1 MEDILSQEQSSSRD
15 QEQVY
20 YARNKMPSCRI
31 DDLIMISNSQGSY
44 LFVNYNRD
52 EDESPVFKI
61 RNSRVDYG
69 QLQLQ
74 LVVME
79 VIYPIPLYHHESE
92 RANILHAIRDG
103 LAVVKETNH
112 IITFSVGR
120 MHHIEEVDLN
130 IIDCV
135 QPIKVKSPIYVKG
148 DCESGICGEVK
159 VERRPRITYKYFLSL
174 KPKSGCVEL
183 NNRTGSWRYEGR
195 CDEVENDFFEITVW
209 DGLGGYATQ
218 RIYIKCEQEEKP
230 IGVNVLN
237 VPLPIVAASPLPIW
251 GDVRVINTPSVS
263 VVSLPEVTI
272 ASLPPVEVSGL
283 VSVTVPEVVT
293 VTVGQP
299 IDVNVLTLPEVAIAS
314 LPAVEVSGLVSV
326 TVPDVLTVTVE
337 QPIDVNVL
345 TLPEVAI
352 ASLPAVEISGLVSVT
367 VPDVLTVTAEQP
379 IDVNVLTLPEVT
391 IASLPA
397 VEISGTPTVLINSTN
412 VLTVTIPEVVE
423 VCIVNTDLSVVV
435 ATVIV
440 DPLIDAN
447 VISLPEVTIASL
459 PAVEVSG
466 LVSVTVPDVL
476 TVTAEQPIDVN
487 VLTLPE
493 VALASLPAVEVSG
506 LVSVT
511 VPDVLTVT
519 AEQPIDVN
527 VLTLPEVA
535 IASLPAV
542 EVSGLVSV
550 TVPDVL
556 TVTAEQP
563 IEVNVLTLP
572 EVAIASLPAVEVS
585 GLVSVTVPEV
595 ITVTVEQPIDVV
607 VITTIT
613 TVADLNAYNYYET
626 PLTSLYVPVA
636 ASAAVI
642 YDISRSI
649 DQTIFTHLASG
660 DSVIAQIIISPT
672 SNPDYFYPAG
682 ITQELSV
689 TSPNYP
695 FVSNYFG
702 RYLGVSFSND
712 TVTPATV
719 EVIAQSQ
726 GPIIES

>member
-379 IDVNVLTLPEVT
+379 I
-391 IASLPA
+391 
-397 VEISGTPTVLINSTN
+397 
-412 VLTVTIPEVVE
+412 
-423 VCIVNTDLSVVV
+423 
-435 ATVIV
+435 
-440 DPLIDAN
+440 
-447 VISLPEVTIASL
+447 
-459 PAVEVSG
+459 
-466 LVSVTVPDVL
+466 
-476 TVTAEQPIDVN
+476 
-487 VLTLPE
+487 
-493 VALASLPAVEVSG
+493 
-506 LVSVT
+506 
-511 VPDVLTVT
+511 
-519 AEQPIDVN
+519 
-527 VLTLPEVA
+527 
-535 IASLPAV
+535 
-542 EVSGLVSV
+542 
-550 TVPDVL
+550 
-556 TVTAEQP
+556 
-563 IEVNVLTLP
+563 EVNVLTLP

>member
-326 TVPDVLTVTVE
+326 TVPDGLTVTVE

-379 IDVNVLTLPEVT
+379 ID
-391 IASLPA
+391 
-397 VEISGTPTVLINSTN
+397 
-412 VLTVTIPEVVE
+412 
-423 VCIVNTDLSVVV
+423 
-435 ATVIV
+435 
-440 DPLIDAN
+440 
-447 VISLPEVTIASL
+447 
-459 PAVEVSG
+459 
-466 LVSVTVPDVL
+466 
-476 TVTAEQPIDVN
+476 
-487 VLTLPE
+487 
-493 VALASLPAVEVSG
+493 
-506 LVSVT
+506 
-511 VPDVLTVT
+511 
-519 AEQPIDVN
+519 
-527 VLTLPEVA
+527 
-535 IASLPAV
+535 
-542 EVSGLVSV
+542 
-550 TVPDVL
+550 
-556 TVTAEQP
+556 
-563 IEVNVLTLP
+563 VNVLTLP

-672 SNPDYFYPAG
+672 SNPDYFYPGG

>member
-326 TVPDVLTVTVE
+326 TVPDGLTVTVE

-397 VEISGTPTVLINSTN
+397 VE
-412 VLTVTIPEVVE
+412 
-423 VCIVNTDLSVVV
+423 
-435 ATVIV
+435 
-440 DPLIDAN
+440 
-447 VISLPEVTIASL
+447 
-459 PAVEVSG
+459 
-466 LVSVTVPDVL
+466 
-476 TVTAEQPIDVN
+476 
-487 VLTLPE
+487 
-493 VALASLPAVEVSG
+493 VSG

-542 EVSGLVSV
+542 EF
-550 TVPDVL
+550 
-556 TVTAEQP
+556 
-563 IEVNVLTLP
+563 
-572 EVAIASLPAVEVS
+572 S

>member
-326 TVPDVLTVTVE
+326 TVPD
-337 QPIDVNVL
+337 
-345 TLPEVAI
+345 
-352 ASLPAVEISGLVSVT
+352 G
-367 VPDVLTVTAEQP
+367 LTVTAEQP
-379 IDVNVLTLPEVT
+379 IDVNVLT
-391 IASLPA
+391 
-397 VEISGTPTVLINSTN
+397 
-412 VLTVTIPEVVE
+412 
-423 VCIVNTDLSVVV
+423 
-435 ATVIV
+435 
-440 DPLIDAN
+440 
-447 VISLPEVTIASL
+447 LPEVTIASL

-476 TVTAEQPIDVN
+476 TVTAEQPID
-487 VLTLPE
+487 
-493 VALASLPAVEVSG
+493 
-506 LVSVT
+506 
-511 VPDVLTVT
+511 
-519 AEQPIDVN
+519 
-527 VLTLPEVA
+527 
-535 IASLPAV
+535 
-542 EVSGLVSV
+542 
-550 TVPDVL
+550 
-556 TVTAEQP
+556 
-563 IEVNVLTLP
+563 VNVLTLP

-626 PLTSLYVPVA
+626 PLTSLYVSVA
-636 ASAAVI
+636 TSAAVI

-702 RYLGVSFSND
+702 RYLGVSFSNN
-712 TVTPATV
+712 TAPATV

-726 GPIIES
+726 GPIIEL

>member
-130 IIDCV
+130 IIDCI

-326 TVPDVLTVTVE
+326 TVPDGLTVTVE

-397 VEISGTPTVLINSTN
+397 VE
-412 VLTVTIPEVVE
+412 
-423 VCIVNTDLSVVV
+423 
-435 ATVIV
+435 
-440 DPLIDAN
+440 
-447 VISLPEVTIASL
+447 
-459 PAVEVSG
+459 VSG

-476 TVTAEQPIDVN
+476 TVTAEQPID
-487 VLTLPE
+487 
-493 VALASLPAVEVSG
+493 
-506 LVSVT
+506 
-511 VPDVLTVT
+511 
-519 AEQPIDVN
+519 
-527 VLTLPEVA
+527 
-535 IASLPAV
+535 
-542 EVSGLVSV
+542 
-550 TVPDVL
+550 
-556 TVTAEQP
+556 
-563 IEVNVLTLP
+563 VNVLTLP

-626 PLTSLYVPVA
+626 PLTSLYVSVA
-636 ASAAVI
+636 TSAAVI

-702 RYLGVSFSND
+702 RYLGVSFSNN
-712 TVTPATV
+712 TAPATV

-726 GPIIES
+726 GPIIEL

>member
-283 VSVTVPEVVT
+283 VSVTVPDVVT

-299 IDVNVLTLPEVAIAS
+299 ID
-314 LPAVEVSGLVSV
+314 
-326 TVPDVLTVTVE
+326 
-337 QPIDVNVL
+337 
-345 TLPEVAI
+345 
-352 ASLPAVEISGLVSVT
+352 
-367 VPDVLTVTAEQP
+367 
-379 IDVNVLTLPEVT
+379 
-391 IASLPA
+391 
-397 VEISGTPTVLINSTN
+397 
-412 VLTVTIPEVVE
+412 
-423 VCIVNTDLSVVV
+423 
-435 ATVIV
+435 
-440 DPLIDAN
+440 
-447 VISLPEVTIASL
+447 
-459 PAVEVSG
+459 
-466 LVSVTVPDVL
+466 
-476 TVTAEQPIDVN
+476 
-487 VLTLPE
+487 
-493 VALASLPAVEVSG
+493 
-506 LVSVT
+506 
-511 VPDVLTVT
+511 
-519 AEQPIDVN
+519 
-527 VLTLPEVA
+527 
-535 IASLPAV
+535 
-542 EVSGLVSV
+542 
-550 TVPDVL
+550 
-556 TVTAEQP
+556 
-563 IEVNVLTLP
+563 VNVLTLP

-626 PLTSLYVPVA
+626 PLTSLYVSVA
-636 ASAAVI
+636 TSAAVI

-702 RYLGVSFSND
+702 RYLGVSFSNN
-712 TVTPATV
+712 TAPATV

-726 GPIIES
+726 GPIIEL

>member
-326 TVPDVLTVTVE
+326 TVPDGLTVTV
-337 QPIDVNVL
+337 
-345 TLPEVAI
+345 
-352 ASLPAVEISGLVSVT
+352 
-367 VPDVLTVTAEQP
+367 
-379 IDVNVLTLPEVT
+379 
-391 IASLPA
+391 
-397 VEISGTPTVLINSTN
+397 
-412 VLTVTIPEVVE
+412 
-423 VCIVNTDLSVVV
+423 
-435 ATVIV
+435 
-440 DPLIDAN
+440 
-447 VISLPEVTIASL
+447 
-459 PAVEVSG
+459 
-466 LVSVTVPDVL
+466 
-476 TVTAEQPIDVN
+476 
-487 VLTLPE
+487 
-493 VALASLPAVEVSG
+493 
-506 LVSVT
+506 
-511 VPDVLTVT
+511 
-519 AEQPIDVN
+519 EQPIDVN

-563 IEVNVLTLP
+563 IDVNVLTLP

>member
-1 MEDILSQEQSSSRD
+1 M
-15 QEQVY
+15 
-20 YARNKMPSCRI
+20 
-31 DDLIMISNSQGSY
+31 
-44 LFVNYNRD
+44 
-52 EDESPVFKI
+52 
-61 RNSRVDYG
+61 
-69 QLQLQ
+69 
-74 LVVME
+74 
-79 VIYPIPLYHHESE
+79 
-92 RANILHAIRDG
+92 
-103 LAVVKETNH
+103 
-112 IITFSVGR
+112 
-120 MHHIEEVDLN
+120 
-130 IIDCV
+130 
-135 QPIKVKSPIYVKG
+135 
-148 DCESGICGEVK
+148 
-159 VERRPRITYKYFLSL
+159 

-299 IDVNVLTLPEVAIAS
+299 ID
-314 LPAVEVSGLVSV
+314 
-326 TVPDVLTVTVE
+326 
-337 QPIDVNVL
+337 
-345 TLPEVAI
+345 
-352 ASLPAVEISGLVSVT
+352 
-367 VPDVLTVTAEQP
+367 
-379 IDVNVLTLPEVT
+379 
-391 IASLPA
+391 
-397 VEISGTPTVLINSTN
+397 
-412 VLTVTIPEVVE
+412 
-423 VCIVNTDLSVVV
+423 
-435 ATVIV
+435 
-440 DPLIDAN
+440 
-447 VISLPEVTIASL
+447 
-459 PAVEVSG
+459 
-466 LVSVTVPDVL
+466 
-476 TVTAEQPIDVN
+476 
-487 VLTLPE
+487 
-493 VALASLPAVEVSG
+493 
-506 LVSVT
+506 
-511 VPDVLTVT
+511 
-519 AEQPIDVN
+519 
-527 VLTLPEVA
+527 
-535 IASLPAV
+535 
-542 EVSGLVSV
+542 
-550 TVPDVL
+550 
-556 TVTAEQP
+556 
-563 IEVNVLTLP
+563 VNVLTLP

>member
-1 MEDILSQEQSSSRD
+1 M
-15 QEQVY
+15 
-20 YARNKMPSCRI
+20 
-31 DDLIMISNSQGSY
+31 
-44 LFVNYNRD
+44 
-52 EDESPVFKI
+52 
-61 RNSRVDYG
+61 
-69 QLQLQ
+69 
-74 LVVME
+74 
-79 VIYPIPLYHHESE
+79 
-92 RANILHAIRDG
+92 
-103 LAVVKETNH
+103 
-112 IITFSVGR
+112 
-120 MHHIEEVDLN
+120 
-130 IIDCV
+130 
-135 QPIKVKSPIYVKG
+135 
-148 DCESGICGEVK
+148 
-159 VERRPRITYKYFLSL
+159 
-174 KPKSGCVEL
+174 
-183 NNRTGSWRYEGR
+183 
-195 CDEVENDFFEITVW
+195 
-209 DGLGGYATQ
+209 
-218 RIYIKCEQEEKP
+218 
-230 IGVNVLN
+230 
-237 VPLPIVAASPLPIW
+237 
-251 GDVRVINTPSVS
+251 
-263 VVSLPEVTI
+263 
-272 ASLPPVEVSGL
+272 
-283 VSVTVPEVVT
+283 
-293 VTVGQP
+293 
-299 IDVNVLTLPEVAIAS
+299 
-314 LPAVEVSGLVSV
+314 
-326 TVPDVLTVTVE
+326 
-337 QPIDVNVL
+337 
-345 TLPEVAI
+345 
-352 ASLPAVEISGLVSVT
+352 SVT

-391 IASLPA
+391 I
-397 VEISGTPTVLINSTN
+397 
-412 VLTVTIPEVVE
+412 
-423 VCIVNTDLSVVV
+423 
-435 ATVIV
+435 
-440 DPLIDAN
+440 
-447 VISLPEVTIASL
+447 
-459 PAVEVSG
+459 
-466 LVSVTVPDVL
+466 
-476 TVTAEQPIDVN
+476 
-487 VLTLPE
+487 
-493 VALASLPAVEVSG
+493 ASLPAVEVSG

>member
-379 IDVNVLTLPEVT
+379 IDVNVLTLPEVA

-397 VEISGTPTVLINSTN
+397 VEISG
-412 VLTVTIPEVVE
+412 
-423 VCIVNTDLSVVV
+423 
-435 ATVIV
+435 
-440 DPLIDAN
+440 
-447 VISLPEVTIASL
+447 
-459 PAVEVSG
+459 
-466 LVSVTVPDVL
+466 LVSVTVPDVV
-476 TVTAEQPIDVN
+476 TVTAEQ
-487 VLTLPE
+487 
-493 VALASLPAVEVSG
+493 A
-506 LVSVT
+506 
-511 VPDVLTVT
+511 
-519 AEQPIDVN
+519 IDVN

-550 TVPDVL
+550 TVP
-556 TVTAEQP
+556 
-563 IEVNVLTLP
+563 EVV
-572 EVAIASLPAVEVS
+572 
-585 GLVSVTVPEV
+585 
-595 ITVTVEQPIDVV
+595 TVTVEQPIDVNVLTLPEV
-607 VITTIT
+607 VIASLPAVEISGTPTVLIDSTNVLTVTIPE
-613 TVADLNAYNYYET
+613 VVEV
-626 PLTSLYVPVA
+626 SLVNT
-636 ASAAVI
+636 
-642 YDISRSI
+642 D
-649 DQTIFTHLASG
+649 
-660 DSVIAQIIISPT
+660 
-672 SNPDYFYPAG
+672 
-682 ITQELSV
+682 LSV
-689 TSPNYP
+689 
-695 FVSNYFG
+695 VVG
-702 RYLGVSFSND
+702 
-712 TVTPATV
+712 TVIINPVIDANVISLPEVTIASLPPV
-719 EVIAQSQ
+719 EV
-726 GPIIES
+726 

>member
-326 TVPDVLTVTVE
+326 TVPDGLTVTVE
-337 QPIDVNVL
+337 QQIDVNVL
-345 TLPEVAI
+345 TLPEVA
-352 ASLPAVEISGLVSVT
+352 
-367 VPDVLTVTAEQP
+367 
-379 IDVNVLTLPEVT
+379 

-493 VALASLPAVEVSG
+493 VTIASLPAVEISG
-506 LVSVT
+506 T
-511 VPDVLTVT
+511 PTVT
-519 AEQPIDVN
+519 FDQPVEVEVVNEVTIASLPPVELSGTPTVAIEQPLEVCVLELPAVLLAVEVVN
-527 VLTLPEVA
+527 ELTIASLPEVTVA
-535 IASLPAV
+535 NELTIASLPEVTVSNELTIASLPAV
-542 EVSGLVSV
+542 EVSGVVSV
-550 TVPDVL
+550 TIPEAVTITAATPIRVVV
-556 TVTAEQP
+556 VTAATT
-563 IEVNVLTLP
+563 EVN
-572 EVAIASLPAVEVS
+572 
-585 GLVSVTVPEV
+585 
-595 ITVTVEQPIDVV
+595 
-607 VITTIT
+607 
-613 TVADLNAYNYYET
+613 LNAYNFYET
-626 PLTSLYVPVA
+626 SLTTLNVQSSSSNVV
-636 ASAAVI
+636 V

-649 DQTIFTHLASG
+649 DQTLFAHLVSG
-660 DSVIAQIIISPT
+660 SSVIGQLIVSPT
-672 SNPDYFYPAG
+672 LNPDYFYPAG
-682 ITQELSV
+682 STQELSL
-689 TSPNYP
+689 TAPNYP
-695 FVSNYFG
+695 FVSNYLG
-702 RYLGVSFSND
+702 RYLGVQFTND
-712 TVTPATV
+712 TTTDATV

-726 GPIIES
+726 GPITEE

>member
-326 TVPDVLTVTVE
+326 TVPDGLTVTVE

-345 TLPEVAI
+345 TLPEVA
-352 ASLPAVEISGLVSVT
+352 
-367 VPDVLTVTAEQP
+367 
-379 IDVNVLTLPEVT
+379 

-493 VALASLPAVEVSG
+493 VTIASLPAVEVSG

-672 SNPDYFYPAG
+672 SNPDYFYPGG

>member
-397 VEISGTPTVLINSTN
+397 VE
-412 VLTVTIPEVVE
+412 
-423 VCIVNTDLSVVV
+423 
-435 ATVIV
+435 
-440 DPLIDAN
+440 
-447 VISLPEVTIASL
+447 
-459 PAVEVSG
+459 
-466 LVSVTVPDVL
+466 
-476 TVTAEQPIDVN
+476 
-487 VLTLPE
+487 
-493 VALASLPAVEVSG
+493 
-506 LVSVT
+506 
-511 VPDVLTVT
+511 
-519 AEQPIDVN
+519 
-527 VLTLPEVA
+527 
-535 IASLPAV
+535 
-542 EVSGLVSV
+542 VSGLVSV

>member
-476 TVTAEQPIDVN
+476 TGN
-487 VLTLPE
+487 
-493 VALASLPAVEVSG
+493 G
-506 LVSVT
+506 R
-511 VPDVLTVT
+511 
-519 AEQPIDVN
+519 
-527 VLTLPEVA
+527 
-535 IASLPAV
+535 
-542 EVSGLVSV
+542 
-550 TVPDVL
+550 
-556 TVTAEQP
+556 
-563 IEVNVLTLP
+563 
-572 EVAIASLPAVEVS
+572 
-585 GLVSVTVPEV
+585 
-595 ITVTVEQPIDVV
+595 
-607 VITTIT
+607 TT
-613 TVADLNAYNYYET
+613 N
-626 PLTSLYVPVA
+626 
-636 ASAAVI
+636 
-642 YDISRSI
+642 
-649 DQTIFTHLASG
+649 
-660 DSVIAQIIISPT
+660 
-672 SNPDYFYPAG
+672 
-682 ITQELSV
+682 
-689 TSPNYP
+689 
-695 FVSNYFG
+695 
-702 RYLGVSFSND
+702 
-712 TVTPATV
+712 
-719 EVIAQSQ
+719 
-726 GPIIES
+726 

>member
-283 VSVTVPEVVT
+283 VSVTVPD
-293 VTVGQP
+293 G
-299 IDVNVLTLPEVAIAS
+299 
-314 LPAVEVSGLVSV
+314 
-326 TVPDVLTVTVE
+326 LTVTVE

-345 TLPEVAI
+345 TLPEVA
-352 ASLPAVEISGLVSVT
+352 
-367 VPDVLTVTAEQP
+367 
-379 IDVNVLTLPEVT
+379 

-459 PAVEVSG
+459 PAVEVRG
-466 LVSVTVPDVL
+466 VVSVTVPDVL

-493 VALASLPAVEVSG
+493 VTIASLPAVEVSG

-519 AEQPIDVN
+519 AEQPID
-527 VLTLPEVA
+527 
-535 IASLPAV
+535 
-542 EVSGLVSV
+542 
-550 TVPDVL
+550 
-556 TVTAEQP
+556 
-563 IEVNVLTLP
+563 VNVLTLP

-672 SNPDYFYPAG
+672 SNPDYFYPGG

>member
-299 IDVNVLTLPEVAIAS
+299 IDVNVLTLPEV
-314 LPAVEVSGLVSV
+314 
-326 TVPDVLTVTVE
+326 
-337 QPIDVNVL
+337 
-345 TLPEVAI
+345 
-352 ASLPAVEISGLVSVT
+352 
-367 VPDVLTVTAEQP
+367 
-379 IDVNVLTLPEVT
+379 T

-447 VISLPEVTIASL
+447 VISLPEVT
-459 PAVEVSG
+459 
-466 LVSVTVPDVL
+466 
-476 TVTAEQPIDVN
+476 
-487 VLTLPE
+487 
-493 VALASLPAVEVSG
+493 
-506 LVSVT
+506 
-511 VPDVLTVT
+511 
-519 AEQPIDVN
+519 
-527 VLTLPEVA
+527 

>member
-283 VSVTVPEVVT
+283 MSVTVPEVV
-293 VTVGQP
+293 
-299 IDVNVLTLPEVAIAS
+299 
-314 LPAVEVSGLVSV
+314 
-326 TVPDVLTVTVE
+326 TVTVE

-345 TLPEVAI
+345 TLPEVA
-352 ASLPAVEISGLVSVT
+352 
-367 VPDVLTVTAEQP
+367 
-379 IDVNVLTLPEVT
+379 

-493 VALASLPAVEVSG
+493 VTIASLPAVEISG
-506 LVSVT
+506 TPTVTFDQPIEVTTGTTPLAVT
-511 VPDVLTVT
+511 VSEVVEVTIASLPAVEISGTPTVT
-519 AEQPIDVN
+519 FDQPVEVEVVNEVTIASLPPVELSGTPTVAIEQPLEVCVLELPAVLLAVEVVN
-527 VLTLPEVA
+527 ELTIASLPEVTVA
-535 IASLPAV
+535 NELTIASLPEVTVSNELTIASLPAV
-542 EVSGLVSV
+542 EVSGVVSV
-550 TVPDVL
+550 TIPEAVTITAATPIRVVV
-556 TVTAEQP
+556 VTAATT
-563 IEVNVLTLP
+563 EVN
-572 EVAIASLPAVEVS
+572 
-585 GLVSVTVPEV
+585 
-595 ITVTVEQPIDVV
+595 
-607 VITTIT
+607 
-613 TVADLNAYNYYET
+613 LNAYNFYET
-626 PLTSLYVPVA
+626 SLTTLNVQSSSSNVV
-636 ASAAVI
+636 V

-649 DQTIFTHLASG
+649 DQTLFAHLVSG
-660 DSVIAQIIISPT
+660 SSVIGQLIVSPT
-672 SNPDYFYPAG
+672 LNPDYFYPAG
-682 ITQELSV
+682 STQELSL
-689 TSPNYP
+689 TAPNYP
-695 FVSNYFG
+695 FVSNYLG
-702 RYLGVSFSND
+702 RYLGVQFTND
-712 TVTPATV
+712 TTTDATV

-726 GPIIES
+726 GPITEE

>member
-130 IIDCV
+130 IIDCI

-326 TVPDVLTVTVE
+326 TVPDGLTVTVE

-345 TLPEVAI
+345 TLPEVA
-352 ASLPAVEISGLVSVT
+352 
-367 VPDVLTVTAEQP
+367 
-379 IDVNVLTLPEVT
+379 

-493 VALASLPAVEVSG
+493 V
-506 LVSVT
+506 T
-511 VPDVLTVT
+511 
-519 AEQPIDVN
+519 
-527 VLTLPEVA
+527 
-535 IASLPAV
+535 
-542 EVSGLVSV
+542 
-550 TVPDVL
+550 
-556 TVTAEQP
+556 
-563 IEVNVLTLP
+563 
-572 EVAIASLPAVEVS
+572 IASLPAVEVS

-626 PLTSLYVPVA
+626 PLTSLYVSVA
-636 ASAAVI
+636 TSAAVI

-702 RYLGVSFSND
+702 RYLGVSFSNN
-712 TVTPATV
+712 TAPATV

-726 GPIIES
+726 GPIIEL

>member
-148 DCESGICGEVK
+148 DCESGMCGEVK

-299 IDVNVLTLPEVAIAS
+299 IDVNVLTLPEV
-314 LPAVEVSGLVSV
+314 
-326 TVPDVLTVTVE
+326 
-337 QPIDVNVL
+337 
-345 TLPEVAI
+345 
-352 ASLPAVEISGLVSVT
+352 
-367 VPDVLTVTAEQP
+367 
-379 IDVNVLTLPEVT
+379 T

-447 VISLPEVTIASL
+447 VIS
-459 PAVEVSG
+459 
-466 LVSVTVPDVL
+466 
-476 TVTAEQPIDVN
+476 
-487 VLTLPE
+487 
-493 VALASLPAVEVSG
+493 
-506 LVSVT
+506 
-511 VPDVLTVT
+511 
-519 AEQPIDVN
+519 
-527 VLTLPEVA
+527 LPEVA

-672 SNPDYFYPAG
+672 SNPDYFYPGG

>member
-130 IIDCV
+130 IIDCI

-326 TVPDVLTVTVE
+326 TVPDGLTVTVE

-345 TLPEVAI
+345 TLPEVA
-352 ASLPAVEISGLVSVT
+352 
-367 VPDVLTVTAEQP
+367 
-379 IDVNVLTLPEVT
+379 

-493 VALASLPAVEVSG
+493 VA
-506 LVSVT
+506 
-511 VPDVLTVT
+511 
-519 AEQPIDVN
+519 
-527 VLTLPEVA
+527 
-535 IASLPAV
+535 
-542 EVSGLVSV
+542 
-550 TVPDVL
+550 
-556 TVTAEQP
+556 
-563 IEVNVLTLP
+563 
-572 EVAIASLPAVEVS
+572 IASLPAVEVS

-626 PLTSLYVPVA
+626 PLTSLYVSVA
-636 ASAAVI
+636 TSAAVI

-702 RYLGVSFSND
+702 RYLGVSFSNN
-712 TVTPATV
+712 TAPATV

-726 GPIIES
+726 GPIIEL

>member
-130 IIDCV
+130 IIDCI

-326 TVPDVLTVTVE
+326 TVPDGLTVTVE

-397 VEISGTPTVLINSTN
+397 VE
-412 VLTVTIPEVVE
+412 
-423 VCIVNTDLSVVV
+423 
-435 ATVIV
+435 
-440 DPLIDAN
+440 
-447 VISLPEVTIASL
+447 
-459 PAVEVSG
+459 VSG

-493 VALASLPAVEVSG
+493 VAIASLPAVEVSG

>member
-326 TVPDVLTVTVE
+326 TVPDGLTVTVE

-345 TLPEVAI
+345 TLPEVA
-352 ASLPAVEISGLVSVT
+352 
-367 VPDVLTVTAEQP
+367 
-379 IDVNVLTLPEVT
+379 

-493 VALASLPAVEVSG
+493 VA
-506 LVSVT
+506 
-511 VPDVLTVT
+511 
-519 AEQPIDVN
+519 
-527 VLTLPEVA
+527 
-535 IASLPAV
+535 
-542 EVSGLVSV
+542 
-550 TVPDVL
+550 
-556 TVTAEQP
+556 
-563 IEVNVLTLP
+563 
-572 EVAIASLPAVEVS
+572 IASLPAVEVS

-626 PLTSLYVPVA
+626 PLTSLYVSVA
-636 ASAAVI
+636 TSAAVI

-702 RYLGVSFSND
+702 RYLGVSFSNN
-712 TVTPATV
+712 TAPATV

-726 GPIIES
+726 GPIIEL

>member
-326 TVPDVLTVTVE
+326 TVPDGLTVTVE

-352 ASLPAVEISGLVSVT
+352 ASLPAVEI
-367 VPDVLTVTAEQP
+367 
-379 IDVNVLTLPEVT
+379 
-391 IASLPA
+391 
-397 VEISGTPTVLINSTN
+397 
-412 VLTVTIPEVVE
+412 
-423 VCIVNTDLSVVV
+423 
-435 ATVIV
+435 
-440 DPLIDAN
+440 
-447 VISLPEVTIASL
+447 
-459 PAVEVSG
+459 
-466 LVSVTVPDVL
+466 
-476 TVTAEQPIDVN
+476 
-487 VLTLPE
+487 
-493 VALASLPAVEVSG
+493 
-506 LVSVT
+506 
-511 VPDVLTVT
+511 
-519 AEQPIDVN
+519 
-527 VLTLPEVA
+527 
-535 IASLPAV
+535 
-542 EVSGLVSV
+542 SGLVSV

>member
-299 IDVNVLTLPEVAIAS
+299 IDVNVLTLPEVALAS

-326 TVPDVLTVTVE
+326 TVPDGLTVTVE

-345 TLPEVAI
+345 TLPEVA
-352 ASLPAVEISGLVSVT
+352 
-367 VPDVLTVTAEQP
+367 
-379 IDVNVLTLPEVT
+379 

-447 VISLPEVTIASL
+447 VISLPEVTI
-459 PAVEVSG
+459 
-466 LVSVTVPDVL
+466 
-476 TVTAEQPIDVN
+476 
-487 VLTLPE
+487 
-493 VALASLPAVEVSG
+493 ASLPAVEVSG

-672 SNPDYFYPAG
+672 SNPDYFYPGG

>member
-130 IIDCV
+130 IIHCV

-326 TVPDVLTVTVE
+326 TVPEVVTVTVE
-337 QPIDVNVL
+337 QPIDGNVI
-345 TLPEVAI
+345 T
-352 ASLPAVEISGLVSVT
+352 LPAVS
-367 VPDVLTVTAEQP
+367 
-379 IDVNVLTLPEVT
+379 
-391 IASLPA
+391 
-397 VEISGTPTVLINSTN
+397 
-412 VLTVTIPEVVE
+412 
-423 VCIVNTDLSVVV
+423 
-435 ATVIV
+435 
-440 DPLIDAN
+440 
-447 VISLPEVTIASL
+447 
-459 PAVEVSG
+459 
-466 LVSVTVPDVL
+466 
-476 TVTAEQPIDVN
+476 
-487 VLTLPE
+487 
-493 VALASLPAVEVSG
+493 
-506 LVSVT
+506 
-511 VPDVLTVT
+511 
-519 AEQPIDVN
+519 
-527 VLTLPEVA
+527 
-535 IASLPAV
+535 
-542 EVSGLVSV
+542 
-550 TVPDVL
+550 
-556 TVTAEQP
+556 
-563 IEVNVLTLP
+563 
-572 EVAIASLPAVEVS
+572 
-585 GLVSVTVPEV
+585 
-595 ITVTVEQPIDVV
+595 
-607 VITTIT
+607 
-613 TVADLNAYNYYET
+613 
-626 PLTSLYVPVA
+626 
-636 ASAAVI
+636 
-642 YDISRSI
+642 
-649 DQTIFTHLASG
+649 
-660 DSVIAQIIISPT
+660 
-672 SNPDYFYPAG
+672 
-682 ITQELSV
+682 
-689 TSPNYP
+689 
-695 FVSNYFG
+695 
-702 RYLGVSFSND
+702 
-712 TVTPATV
+712 
-719 EVIAQSQ
+719 
-726 GPIIES
+726 

>member
-326 TVPDVLTVTVE
+326 TVPDGLTVTVE

-345 TLPEVAI
+345 T
-352 ASLPAVEISGLVSVT
+352 
-367 VPDVLTVTAEQP
+367 
-379 IDVNVLTLPEVT
+379 
-391 IASLPA
+391 
-397 VEISGTPTVLINSTN
+397 
-412 VLTVTIPEVVE
+412 
-423 VCIVNTDLSVVV
+423 
-435 ATVIV
+435 
-440 DPLIDAN
+440 
-447 VISLPEVTIASL
+447 LPEVTIASL

-476 TVTAEQPIDVN
+476 TVTAEQPID
-487 VLTLPE
+487 
-493 VALASLPAVEVSG
+493 
-506 LVSVT
+506 
-511 VPDVLTVT
+511 
-519 AEQPIDVN
+519 
-527 VLTLPEVA
+527 
-535 IASLPAV
+535 
-542 EVSGLVSV
+542 
-550 TVPDVL
+550 
-556 TVTAEQP
+556 
-563 IEVNVLTLP
+563 VNVLTLP

-626 PLTSLYVPVA
+626 PLTSLYVSVA
-636 ASAAVI
+636 TSAAVI

-702 RYLGVSFSND
+702 RYLGVSFSNN
-712 TVTPATV
+712 TAPATV

-726 GPIIES
+726 GPIIEL

>member
-148 DCESGICGEVK
+148 DCESGMCGEVK

-326 TVPDVLTVTVE
+326 TVPDGLTVTVE

-352 ASLPAVEISGLVSVT
+352 ASLPAVEI
-367 VPDVLTVTAEQP
+367 
-379 IDVNVLTLPEVT
+379 
-391 IASLPA
+391 
-397 VEISGTPTVLINSTN
+397 
-412 VLTVTIPEVVE
+412 
-423 VCIVNTDLSVVV
+423 
-435 ATVIV
+435 
-440 DPLIDAN
+440 
-447 VISLPEVTIASL
+447 
-459 PAVEVSG
+459 
-466 LVSVTVPDVL
+466 
-476 TVTAEQPIDVN
+476 
-487 VLTLPE
+487 
-493 VALASLPAVEVSG
+493 
-506 LVSVT
+506 
-511 VPDVLTVT
+511 
-519 AEQPIDVN
+519 
-527 VLTLPEVA
+527 
-535 IASLPAV
+535 
-542 EVSGLVSV
+542 SGLVSV

-672 SNPDYFYPAG
+672 SNPDYFYPGG

>member
-326 TVPDVLTVTVE
+326 TVPDGLTVTVE

-345 TLPEVAI
+345 TLPEVA
-352 ASLPAVEISGLVSVT
+352 
-367 VPDVLTVTAEQP
+367 
-379 IDVNVLTLPEVT
+379 

-440 DPLIDAN
+440 DPVIDAN
-447 VISLPEVTIASL
+447 VISLPEVTITSL

-476 TVTAEQPIDVN
+476 TVTAEQPID
-487 VLTLPE
+487 
-493 VALASLPAVEVSG
+493 
-506 LVSVT
+506 
-511 VPDVLTVT
+511 
-519 AEQPIDVN
+519 
-527 VLTLPEVA
+527 
-535 IASLPAV
+535 
-542 EVSGLVSV
+542 
-550 TVPDVL
+550 
-556 TVTAEQP
+556 
-563 IEVNVLTLP
+563 VNVLTLP

-672 SNPDYFYPAG
+672 SNPDYFYPGG

>member
-326 TVPDVLTVTVE
+326 TVPDGLTVTVE

-345 TLPEVAI
+345 TLPEVA
-352 ASLPAVEISGLVSVT
+352 
-367 VPDVLTVTAEQP
+367 
-379 IDVNVLTLPEVT
+379 

-493 VALASLPAVEVSG
+493 VTIASLPAVEVSG

>member
-130 IIDCV
+130 IIDCI

-326 TVPDVLTVTVE
+326 TVPDGLTVSVE
-337 QPIDVNVL
+337 LQL
-345 TLPEVAI
+345 
-352 ASLPAVEISGLVSVT
+352 
-367 VPDVLTVTAEQP
+367 
-379 IDVNVLTLPEVT
+379 
-391 IASLPA
+391 
-397 VEISGTPTVLINSTN
+397 
-412 VLTVTIPEVVE
+412 
-423 VCIVNTDLSVVV
+423 C
-435 ATVIV
+435 
-440 DPLIDAN
+440 
-447 VISLPEVTIASL
+447 
-459 PAVEVSG
+459 
-466 LVSVTVPDVL
+466 
-476 TVTAEQPIDVN
+476 
-487 VLTLPE
+487 
-493 VALASLPAVEVSG
+493 
-506 LVSVT
+506 
-511 VPDVLTVT
+511 
-519 AEQPIDVN
+519 
-527 VLTLPEVA
+527 
-535 IASLPAV
+535 
-542 EVSGLVSV
+542 
-550 TVPDVL
+550 
-556 TVTAEQP
+556 
-563 IEVNVLTLP
+563 
-572 EVAIASLPAVEVS
+572 
-585 GLVSVTVPEV
+585 
-595 ITVTVEQPIDVV
+595 
-607 VITTIT
+607 
-613 TVADLNAYNYYET
+613 
-626 PLTSLYVPVA
+626 
-636 ASAAVI
+636 
-642 YDISRSI
+642 
-649 DQTIFTHLASG
+649 
-660 DSVIAQIIISPT
+660 
-672 SNPDYFYPAG
+672 
-682 ITQELSV
+682 
-689 TSPNYP
+689 
-695 FVSNYFG
+695 
-702 RYLGVSFSND
+702 
-712 TVTPATV
+712 
-719 EVIAQSQ
+719 
-726 GPIIES
+726 

>member
-326 TVPDVLTVTVE
+326 TVPDGLTVTVE

-345 TLPEVAI
+345 TLPEVA
-352 ASLPAVEISGLVSVT
+352 
-367 VPDVLTVTAEQP
+367 
-379 IDVNVLTLPEVT
+379 

-447 VISLPEVTIASL
+447 VIS
-459 PAVEVSG
+459 
-466 LVSVTVPDVL
+466 
-476 TVTAEQPIDVN
+476 
-487 VLTLPE
+487 
-493 VALASLPAVEVSG
+493 
-506 LVSVT
+506 
-511 VPDVLTVT
+511 
-519 AEQPIDVN
+519 
-527 VLTLPEVA
+527 LPEVA

-672 SNPDYFYPAG
+672 SNPDYFYPGG

>member
-61 RNSRVDYG
+61 RHSRVDYG

-326 TVPDVLTVTVE
+326 TVPDGLTVTVE

-493 VALASLPAVEVSG
+493 V
-506 LVSVT
+506 T
-511 VPDVLTVT
+511 
-519 AEQPIDVN
+519 
-527 VLTLPEVA
+527 
-535 IASLPAV
+535 
-542 EVSGLVSV
+542 
-550 TVPDVL
+550 
-556 TVTAEQP
+556 
-563 IEVNVLTLP
+563 
-572 EVAIASLPAVEVS
+572 IASLPAVEVS

-595 ITVTVEQPIDVV
+595 LTVTAEQPLEVNVLTLPEVSIGNELTIASLPAIEISGTPTVLIDQPIEVTTGTTNLAV
-607 VITTIT
+607 QLAARTVTNDIQSYTLNSTSTIT
-613 TVADLNAYNYYET
+613 TPVYYVGELRDFGYLMFSTAQDVTAIAYAS
-626 PLTSLYVPVA
+626 PLPSGIPAISLAGPVA
-636 ASAAVI
+636 
-642 YDISRSI
+642 
-649 DQTIFTHLASG
+649 L
-660 DSVIAQIIISPT
+660 SPT
-672 SNPDYFYPAG
+672 QVVLPAG
-682 ITQELSV
+682 YATGGYIANVEYSHYSYVALEVSTSTDV
-689 TSPNYP
+689 T
-695 FVSNYFG
+695 VDIYF
-702 RYLGVSFSND
+702 
-712 TVTPATV
+712 
-719 EVIAQSQ
+719 Q
-726 GPIIES
+726 GQI

>member
-326 TVPDVLTVTVE
+326 TVPDGLTVTVE

-345 TLPEVAI
+345 TLPEVA
-352 ASLPAVEISGLVSVT
+352 
-367 VPDVLTVTAEQP
+367 
-379 IDVNVLTLPEVT
+379 

-447 VISLPEVTIASL
+447 VISLPEVT
-459 PAVEVSG
+459 
-466 LVSVTVPDVL
+466 
-476 TVTAEQPIDVN
+476 
-487 VLTLPE
+487 
-493 VALASLPAVEVSG
+493 
-506 LVSVT
+506 
-511 VPDVLTVT
+511 
-519 AEQPIDVN
+519 
-527 VLTLPEVA
+527 

>member
-148 DCESGICGEVK
+148 DCESGMCGEVK

-326 TVPDVLTVTVE
+326 TVPDGLTVTVE

-345 TLPEVAI
+345 TLPEVA
-352 ASLPAVEISGLVSVT
+352 
-367 VPDVLTVTAEQP
+367 
-379 IDVNVLTLPEVT
+379 

-447 VISLPEVTIASL
+447 VIS
-459 PAVEVSG
+459 
-466 LVSVTVPDVL
+466 
-476 TVTAEQPIDVN
+476 
-487 VLTLPE
+487 
-493 VALASLPAVEVSG
+493 
-506 LVSVT
+506 
-511 VPDVLTVT
+511 
-519 AEQPIDVN
+519 
-527 VLTLPEVA
+527 LPEVA

-672 SNPDYFYPAG
+672 SNPDYFYPGG

>member
-326 TVPDVLTVTVE
+326 TVPDGLTVTVE

-345 TLPEVAI
+345 TLPEVA
-352 ASLPAVEISGLVSVT
+352 
-367 VPDVLTVTAEQP
+367 
-379 IDVNVLTLPEVT
+379 

-493 VALASLPAVEVSG
+493 VA
-506 LVSVT
+506 
-511 VPDVLTVT
+511 
-519 AEQPIDVN
+519 
-527 VLTLPEVA
+527 

-542 EVSGLVSV
+542 EF
-550 TVPDVL
+550 
-556 TVTAEQP
+556 
-563 IEVNVLTLP
+563 
-572 EVAIASLPAVEVS
+572 S